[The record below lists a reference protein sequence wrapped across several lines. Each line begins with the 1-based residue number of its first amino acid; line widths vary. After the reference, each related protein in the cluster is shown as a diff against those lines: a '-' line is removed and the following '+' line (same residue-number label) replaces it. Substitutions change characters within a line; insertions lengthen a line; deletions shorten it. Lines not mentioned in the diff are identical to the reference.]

1 MQTVSDYFGSL
12 VFDDRVMRA
21 RLPEKVYKSLKKT
34 IDEGV
39 SLDNQVANAVAEAM
53 RDWAVEHGATHFTH
67 WFQPLTGITAEKH
80 DSFISPSPDGGV
92 IMEFS
97 GKELIQGEPDAS
109 SFPSGGLR
117 ATFEARGYT
126 AWDPTSYAFLKGK
139 TLCIPTAFCSYG
151 GEALDKK
158 TPLLRSMQAINK
170 QALRVLKLFGNED
183 VKCVKTSV
191 GPEQEYFLVDRE
203 MFDKRKDLIF
213 CGRTLFGA
221 KPPKGQELDDHYFGS
236 IKPRVAEFMEDLNE
250 ELWKLGI
257 LAKTEH
263 NEVAPAQHELA
274 PIYTTTNIATDHNQL
289 TMEIMQKVAL
299 RHGLVC
305 LLHEKPFAGVNG
317 SGKHNNWSLA
327 TDTGVN
333 LLTPGETPYEN
344 AQFLLFLCAVIQAVD
359 DYQDLLRLSVATA
372 GNDHRLGANEAPPA
386 VVSIFLGDELTAI
399 LDAIEA
405 DSPYNAAEKTVMKLG
420 VHVLPKFIRDTT
432 DRNRTSPFA
441 FTGNKFEFR
450 MLGSSNSIACT
461 NIMLNGAVAQSL
473 KLFADE
479 LEKADD
485 FEGALH
491 DLIRR
496 TIHEHKR
503 IIFNGN
509 GYDDAWIKEATE
521 KRGLL
526 NLRTTPDAMPT
537 ILEEKNVSMLTGL
550 KIFTK
555 AEIESRYEIMMENY
569 VKTVSIE
576 AQTMLDM
583 TRREILPAVERYTK
597 ELSDTLAAKLAVI
610 PGLPSRYETGAITK
624 LSTLADQI
632 DAQAGELEQAVL
644 HLKTITS
651 VTEFGVLHPRRD
663 FVAHGG
669 ASRGVRRG
677 GDRNRRTLLALP
689 DLWGF
694 ALRRPVRTKHSNKT
708 QILF

>member
-203 MFDKRKDLIF
+203 MFDKRKDLVF

-236 IKPRVAEFMEDLNE
+236 IKPRVAECMEDLNE

-274 PIYTTTNIATDHNQL
+274 PIYTTTNVATDHNQL

-299 RHGLVC
+299 RHNLVC

-450 MLGSSNSIACT
+450 MLGSANSIACT

-597 ELSDTLAAKLAVI
+597 ELSETLAAKRAI
-610 PGLPSRYETGAITK
+610 LPSLPAKYETGTITK
-624 LSTLADQI
+624 LSSLLDQI
-632 DAQAGELEQAVL
+632 DAAADELE
-644 HLKTITS
+644 KTTLQIKAIDS
-651 VTEFGVLHPRRD
+651 VTESAFQIRDAMLPRMAALRVVCDEAEPLTAERFWPFPTYDKLLFGVR
-663 FVAHGG
+663 
-669 ASRGVRRG
+669 
-677 GDRNRRTLLALP
+677 
-689 DLWGF
+689 
-694 ALRRPVRTKHSNKT
+694 
-708 QILF
+708 

>member
-21 RLPEKVYKSLKKT
+21 KLPSKVYKSLKKT

-126 AWDPTSYAFLKGK
+126 AWDPTSYAFIKGK

-158 TPLLRSMQAINK
+158 TPLLRSMQALNK
-170 QALRVLKLFGNED
+170 QAMRVLKLFGNED

-191 GPEQEYFLVDRE
+191 GPEQEYFLVDKE
-203 MFDKRKDLIF
+203 MYDQRKDLVF

-221 KPPKGQELDDHYFGS
+221 KPPKGQELDDHYFGV
-236 IKPRVAEFMEDLNE
+236 IKPRVAAYMEELNE
-250 ELWKLGI
+250 ELWKLGV

-299 RHGLVC
+299 KHGLVC

-317 SGKHNNWSLA
+317 SGKHNNWSMA

-359 DYQDLLRLSVATA
+359 DYQDLLRLAVATA

-405 DSPYNAAEKTVMKLG
+405 DAPYNAAEKTVMKLG

-537 ILEEKNVSMLTGL
+537 ILEKKNVDMLTGL
-550 KIFTK
+550 KIFTLP
-555 AEIESRYEIMMENY
+555 EIQSRYEIMMENY
-569 VKTVSIE
+569 CKTVNIE
-576 AQTMLDM
+576 AQTMVDM
-583 TRREILPAVERYTK
+583 ARKEILPAVEGYTK
-597 ELSDTLAAKLAVI
+597 SLSDTLSAKLAVI
-610 PGLPSRYETGAITK
+610 PSLPAKYETGTITK
-624 LSTLADQI
+624 LSTLVDQI
-632 DAQAGELEQAVL
+632 DAATEDLEQAIL

-651 VTEFGVLHPRRD
+651 VTESAFYIRDTILPKMAALRVVCDEAETHTAESYWPFPTYDKLLFGV
-663 FVAHGG
+663 
-669 ASRGVRRG
+669 
-677 GDRNRRTLLALP
+677 
-689 DLWGF
+689 
-694 ALRRPVRTKHSNKT
+694 K
-708 QILF
+708 

>member
-203 MFDKRKDLIF
+203 MFDKRKDLVF

-236 IKPRVAEFMEDLNE
+236 IKPRVAAFTEDLNE

-327 TDTGVN
+327 TDIGVN

-450 MLGSSNSIACT
+450 MLGSANSIACT

-526 NLRTTPDAMPT
+526 NLRTTPDAMPM

-651 VTEFGVLHPRRD
+651 VTESAFYIRDAILLRMAALRVVCDEAETVTDERCWPFPTYGDLLFGVR
-663 FVAHGG
+663 
-669 ASRGVRRG
+669 
-677 GDRNRRTLLALP
+677 
-689 DLWGF
+689 
-694 ALRRPVRTKHSNKT
+694 
-708 QILF
+708 